1 MRTTPSP
8 KFLLDTSSREALGQR
23 ELIQSS
29 PGPSMAIEVFMP
41 GQSRESRETKYRIAE
56 TAMGMFL
63 DQGYDSVTVEAVAE
77 ASEVSRRTVFRL
89 YRSKDEL
96 PFPDHPERLARLEQ
110 LLESADQSDDPI
122 EVVIAATED
131 SLRGFLSRPQIVLAR
146 YQLTRVVPELR
157 EREIVEHER
166 YIRLTSAFL
175 RSRLPL
181 DSRPFQAPGLAAL
194 VDAMHRTALGNW
206 ARSGE
211 SPTLCPRS
219 PRGWHGCGTWSVLC
233 TLPQLLTAC
242 SLCCPI
248 PRQRGNLCAHS
259 ANNPPNLSSTVPRL

>member
-1 MRTTPSP
+1 
-8 KFLLDTSSREALGQR
+8 
-23 ELIQSS
+23 
-29 PGPSMAIEVFMP
+29 MAIEVFMP

-206 ARSGE
+206 ARSGGE
-211 SPTLCPRS
+211 SDAMSEISEGMAWVRNLVGAMHS
-219 PRGWHGCGTWSVLC
+219 PPAPDRLFAVLPD
-233 TLPQLLTAC
+233 TPATRK
-242 SLCCPI
+242 SL
-248 PRQRGNLCAHS
+248 RALREQS
-259 ANNPPNLSSTVPRL
+259 AELE